1 MAGTLAAHQMGYDR
15 GVQIV
20 RAHDVAESFQ
30 ARAIWMAGLTN
41 H

>member
-1 MAGTLAAHQMGYDR
+1 MGYDR

-20 RAHDVAESFQ
+20 RVHDVAEAFQ
-30 ARAIWMAGLTN
+30 ARAVWMAGLTN